1 MGKKSDDAQNLVEE
15 KKEDQTISSTTSS
28 SRKKRREKMKKS
40 KDAEK
45 IETGNNVE
53 TDQVFDPDLT
63 DTHKND
69 EQHKINSEK
78 RGGARDKRR
87 KKENLVEE
95 NDISDEEDGKMA
107 DFEDPK
113 QDKVSSSRSRRPK
126 TSKGSRGK
134 KSSKTGRPNDSKLDL
149 KESKEN
155 SRIESS
161 ENVRKSAS
169 NKDKRNIRNKRES
182 KKEIVSEDDDETTR
196 SSLNILALNDQ
207 RDHESSEDEHRPRK
221 FRKNKEKSP
230 RSKETLKNSDKTSKI
245 LSSSKKSKT
254 KDKRQGGSAEGS
266 KQSLRGVDNPV
277 YDVDEHD
284 EYSDGR
290 NAYREMSALYGLDDD
305 ILDSPFEDGGEDD
318 SEDEGKAY
326 RLPPTA
332 SPIDLSPASPYLLQ
346 PHFVSTSGNPN
357 TLSEPVNQIYREK
370 VPGRFSKTSQKKIST
385 IAKFSSNQVEPQL
398 TKSSMTPLDLGL
410 ECQKVFRAI
419 GVFSHGFL
427 AGMAFWQL
435 LMVYIL
441 SQEGLLHEMFP
452 GDCQKPDQIEYC
464 DQLKF
469 VELYSPLSQP
479 LHLVFYLLTTICTIS
494 IMDRYDIAQFDFRQ
508 LQMMLTFRSGGI
520 AVAIYII
527 TLIITLVSTR
537 YDDKLSL
544 HRVNETI
551 YEDLDQEV
559 LSSEISIWKALNLCR
574 SIGVILGWFLI
585 SMRPNTDLLYK
596 HLKKLSIFGGEKQGA
611 SYNANAPLKA

>member
-1 MGKKSDDAQNLVEE
+1 MGKKSDDSQNLVDE
-15 KKEDQTISSTTSS
+15 KVDDQTISSNASS
-28 SRKKRREKMKKS
+28 SRRKRRDKSKKTKDVIETTTNSKLEMDKDLEPETTEKSENKDGSEKKR
-40 KDAEK
+40 
-45 IETGNNVE
+45 
-53 TDQVFDPDLT
+53 P
-63 DTHKND
+63 
-69 EQHKINSEK
+69 
-78 RGGARDKRR
+78 RDKRR
-87 KKENLVEE
+87 KKEKVVIDNEMSEQDEGKLESEE
-95 NDISDEEDGKMA
+95 ESKPE
-107 DFEDPK
+107 
-113 QDKVSSSRSRRPK
+113 KVSTSQSRRPK
-126 TSKGSRGK
+126 TSKFSRAK
-134 KSSKTGRPNDSKLDL
+134 KSSKSEKLNDSQINLRDN
-149 KESKEN
+149 SKEAH
-155 SRIESS
+155 RVESS
-161 ENVRKSAS
+161 ENLRSDNSKGEKRTLRK
-169 NKDKRNIRNKRES
+169 KRQA
-182 KKEIVSEDDDETTR
+182 KKEVLSEDDEETTR
-196 SSLNILALNDQ
+196 SSLNIAASNEHASNQ
-207 RDHESSEDEHRPRK
+207 RDEISSDDEHRHRK
-221 FRKNKEKSP
+221 FKKNKDKSP
-230 RSKETLKNSDKTSKI
+230 RSKENPKASEK
-245 LSSSKKSKT
+245 SSKMSSQGKRSKT
-254 KDKRQGGSAEGS
+254 TKEKERGSQEGS

-277 YDVDEHD
+277 YDVDDYD

-290 NAYREMSALYGLDDD
+290 TAYSTALYGLDDD
-305 ILDSPFEDGGEDD
+305 ILDSPFEEEGDVD

-326 RLPPTA
+326 RLPPA
-332 SPIDLSPASPYLLQ
+332 VSPMDLSPSSPYLLQ

-385 IAKFSSNQVEPQL
+385 ITKFSNNQVEPQT
-398 TKSSMTPLDLGL
+398 TKPSMTPLDLGL

-520 AVAIYII
+520 AVAIYVI

-551 YEDLDQEV
+551 YEDLDQDV

-596 HLKKLSIFGGEKQGA
+596 HLKKLSIFGGEKQGL
-611 SYNANAPLKA
+611 SYNTNAPLKA